1 MSAYGLLGSGEFE
14 PWSADVD
21 RRLLAGATGD
31 GRVLILPTASAKEG
45 DTIFDGWG
53 SMGLEH
59 FGSLGIP
66 AEIVPLKTRE
76 DASRPEFVAKVSEA
90 SVVYFSGGNPAYL
103 AATLAG
109 TPFWTEVL
117 RAQERGLAYTG
128 CSAGVACL
136 GDKAPDSDSE
146 RFADGFWE
154 PGLGVFHGVW
164 FGPHWDAL
172 EGYVPGL
179 SDFIVS
185 SVPRGDTLF
194 AIDERTAAV
203 GDGVD
208 WTVIGVAGVH
218 VYRDGGWVHHA
229 SGETFTYDLP
239 R

>member
-21 RRLLAGATGD
+21 RRLLADATGD

-53 SMGLEH
+53 SMGLKH
-59 FGSLGIP
+59 FDSIGIP
-66 AEIVPLKTRE
+66 AEVVPIKTRE
-76 DASRPEFVAKVSEA
+76 DAGRPGFVAKVTEA
-90 SVVYFSGGNPAYL
+90 SAVYFSGGNPAYL
-103 AATLAG
+103 AATLSG
-109 TPFWTEVL
+109 TPLWAEVL
-117 RAQERGLAYTG
+117 RAQERGLVYIG

-136 GDKAPDSDSE
+136 GDNAPDSDRE

-154 PGLGVFHGVW
+154 PGLGVFHGIW

-172 EGYVPGL
+172 EGFVPGL
-179 SDFIVS
+179 TDFIVS

-203 GDGVD
+203 GDGAD
-208 WTVIGVAGVH
+208 WTVIGAAGVH
-218 VYRDGGWVHHA
+218 VYRDGEWTHHA
-229 SGETFTYDLP
+229 SGDTFTADLS

>member
-21 RRLLAGATGD
+21 RRLLADATGD

-53 SMGLEH
+53 SMGLKH
-59 FGSLGIP
+59 FDSIGIP
-66 AEIVPLKTRE
+66 AEVVPIKTRE
-76 DASRPEFVAKVSEA
+76 DAGRPGFVAKVTEA
-90 SVVYFSGGNPAYL
+90 SAVYFSGGNPAYL
-103 AATLAG
+103 AATLSG
-109 TPFWTEVL
+109 TPLWAEVL
-117 RAQERGLAYTG
+117 RAQERGLVYIG

-136 GDKAPDSDSE
+136 GDNAPDSDRE

-154 PGLGVFHGVW
+154 PGLGVFHGIW

-179 SDFIVS
+179 TDFIVS

-203 GDGVD
+203 GDGAD
-208 WTVIGVAGVH
+208 WTVIGAAGVH
-218 VYRDGGWVHHA
+218 VYRDGGWTHHT
-229 SGETFTYDLP
+229 SGDTFTYDLS

>member
-21 RRLLAGATGD
+21 RRLLADATGD

-45 DTIFDGWG
+45 DAIFDGWG

-66 AEIVPLKTRE
+66 AEVVPIKTRE
-76 DASRPEFVAKVSEA
+76 DAGRPEFVAKVAEA
-90 SVVYFSGGNPAYL
+90 SVAYFSGGNPAYL
-103 AATLAG
+103 AATLNG
-109 TPFWTEVL
+109 TPFWSELL
-117 RAQERGLAYTG
+117 RAKERGLAYIG

-136 GDKAPDSDSE
+136 GDQAPDSDTE
-146 RFADGFWE
+146 RFRDGFWE

-203 GDGVD
+203 GDGSD
-208 WTVIGVAGVH
+208 WSVVGVAGVH
-218 VYRDGGWVHHA
+218 VYRDGEWAHHA
-229 SGETFTYDLP
+229 SGTTFTCDLP